1 MNKLF
6 SLIVSLLISAITL
19 NAQEKTLTLENVL
32 SIVRKYHPVVL
43 QSALQIEQA
52 SNSLLASRG
61 VFDPAIQINNERKTF
76 DSKQY
81 FNYYNPEL
89 KIPTWYGVDF
99 KAGLENNIGQSLDP
113 SFTLN
118 KSSYVGVS
126 LDPFKGLIY
135 DKRRAAVQQAAA
147 MVKLSKQEQRVVVN
161 DLLFEATDAYWN
173 WVNTFLVQQ
182 VLAEVVQN
190 NISRFEF
197 VKQAFQFGDRAS
209 IDTIEALAQLQS
221 VQSLRLQADL
231 DLQKARFLLSNYFWN
246 EENQPYVFGGE
257 VIPDTLSNQFNPG
270 AVELPNLSSLLNR
283 AMVEHPKLISF
294 DNKRD
299 FLEIEK
305 KVKTLELLP
314 SFKMSYNFLNK
325 GYALADVTKQALFQ
339 NNYKY
344 GVSFG
349 LPLLQRQARGE
360 LSKTKN
366 KIAEIDYGRKLS
378 ELEIQNKVRAAY
390 AESTLLLNQL
400 TVFQQNFINN
410 KKLLEAENAKFTV
423 GESSMFLVNARE
435 MKLIETQQKLISLKT
450 KFFKSIIANQ
460 WAAGLLR

>member
-6 SLIVSLLISAITL
+6 SLIVFLFISAFTL
-19 NAQEKTLTLENVL
+19 NAQEKTLSLENVL
-32 SIVRKYHPVVL
+32 SIVRKYHPVVM

-61 VFDPAIQINNERKTF
+61 VFDPALQINNERKTF

-99 KAGLENNIGQSLDP
+99 KAGVENNIGQSLDP

-257 VIPDTLSNQFNPG
+257 VIPDTL
-270 AVELPNLSSLLNR
+270 
-283 AMVEHPKLISF
+283 
-294 DNKRD
+294 
-299 FLEIEK
+299 
-305 KVKTLELLP
+305 
-314 SFKMSYNFLNK
+314 
-325 GYALADVTKQALFQ
+325 
-339 NNYKY
+339 
-344 GVSFG
+344 
-349 LPLLQRQARGE
+349 
-360 LSKTKN
+360 
-366 KIAEIDYGRKLS
+366 
-378 ELEIQNKVRAAY
+378 
-390 AESTLLLNQL
+390 
-400 TVFQQNFINN
+400 
-410 KKLLEAENAKFTV
+410 
-423 GESSMFLVNARE
+423 
-435 MKLIETQQKLISLKT
+435 
-450 KFFKSIIANQ
+450 
-460 WAAGLLR
+460 

>member
-1 MNKLF
+1 
-6 SLIVSLLISAITL
+6 
-19 NAQEKTLTLENVL
+19 
-32 SIVRKYHPVVL
+32 
-43 QSALQIEQA
+43 
-52 SNSLLASRG
+52 
-61 VFDPAIQINNERKTF
+61 
-76 DSKQY
+76 
-81 FNYYNPEL
+81 
-89 KIPTWYGVDF
+89 
-99 KAGLENNIGQSLDP
+99 
-113 SFTLN
+113 
-118 KSSYVGVS
+118 
-126 LDPFKGLIY
+126 
-135 DKRRAAVQQAAA
+135 
-147 MVKLSKQEQRVVVN
+147 
-161 DLLFEATDAYWN
+161 
-173 WVNTFLVQQ
+173 
-182 VLAEVVQN
+182 VQN

-270 AVELPNLSSLLNR
+270 AVELPNLSFLLNR